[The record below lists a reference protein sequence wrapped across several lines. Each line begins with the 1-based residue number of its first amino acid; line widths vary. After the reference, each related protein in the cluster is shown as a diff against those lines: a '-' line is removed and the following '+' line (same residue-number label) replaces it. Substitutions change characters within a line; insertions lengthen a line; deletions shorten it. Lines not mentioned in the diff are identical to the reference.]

1 MPAWTL
7 GTVKTGEQ
15 SIMVC
20 RCMSNDGVSPLVI
33 TEGSVTNEIY
43 WDILHFLPL
52 VVNRRRRRLATTLQD
67 DNAPVHRANVVKVWK
82 ERHELKCLE

>member
-1 MPAWTL
+1 
-7 GTVKTGEQ
+7 
-15 SIMVC
+15 
-20 RCMSNDGVSPLVI
+20 MSNDGVSPLVI

-67 DNAPVHRANVVKVWK
+67 DNAAVQRKCG
-82 ERHELKCLE
+82 ESLKGKAQIEMP